1 MVISHSDNDHLGGA
15 EAVFERLDVFG
26 IQSGEPGAIGWAR
39 ATWCQSG
46 QRWDWDGVQFEYLA
60 PFDREEGNNGSCV
73 LRVEAADG
81 RVLLLP
87 GDIESRIEQQLLRQR
102 YRQLAADI
110 LVAPHHGSRTSSSA
124 EFVEAV
130 KPDYV
135 LFPVGYRNRFGFPRP
150 EVVER
155 YRAIGARM
163 LDSAES
169 GAIQLRVE
177 AGKPLQAVAYRQH
190 SKRYWNTKP

>member
-1 MVISHSDNDHLGGA
+1 
-15 EAVFERLDVFG
+15 
-26 IQSGEPGAIGWAR
+26 
-39 ATWCQSG
+39 
-46 QRWDWDGVQFEYLA
+46 
-60 PFDREEGNNGSCV
+60 V

-87 GDIESRIEQQLLRQR
+87 GDIEGRIEQQLVRQR
-102 YRQLAADI
+102 YQQLAADI
-110 LVAPHHGSRTSSSA
+110 LVAPHHGSRTSSST

-130 KPDYV
+130 RPDYV
-135 LFPVGYRNRFGFPRP
+135 LFPVGYRNRFGFPSS

-155 YRAIGARM
+155 YRTIGARM

-177 AGKPLQAVAYRQH
+177 AGKPLQAIAYRQH
-190 SKRYWNTKP
+190 SKRYWKTKP